1 MSKIS
6 IQKNKHYPNV
16 NNQNINRNQN
26 NYKNNPSARNTNQ
39 VKNNQSVK
47 DSVKTPLAKSEEAP
61 AGRTRRRR
69 SAVSN

>member
-1 MSKIS
+1 L
-6 IQKNKHYPNV
+6 
-16 NNQNINRNQN
+16 NQN

-47 DSVKTPLAKSEEAP
+47 DSVKTPVAKTEEAP